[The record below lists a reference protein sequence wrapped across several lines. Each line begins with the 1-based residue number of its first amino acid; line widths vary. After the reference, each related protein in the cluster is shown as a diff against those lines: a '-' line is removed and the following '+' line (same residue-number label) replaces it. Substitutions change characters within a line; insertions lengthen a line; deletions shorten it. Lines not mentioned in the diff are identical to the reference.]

1 MAKELIFL
9 THGDGQGEAIVK
21 TFGERSGLAPQEIA
35 GGFRFELG
43 EDDHGV
49 KVVETL
55 TDIDPQWSR
64 HITLGEPGSTD
75 S

>member
-1 MAKELIFL
+1 MADELVFL
-9 THGDGQGEAIVK
+9 THGDTHGEAIVK
-21 TFGERSGLAPQEIA
+21 TFGERSGLSPESIP
-35 GGFRFELG
+35 GGVRFELG

-64 HITLGEPGSTD
+64 HVALGEPGSADT
-75 S
+75 